1 MIKLVAENWVL
12 EGAEGWRSQ
21 EEEGSTGKAHA
32 AADWQRARE
41 FRGKGLEVVEWG
53 WGQVL
58 GPDTERRGSLGARF
72 GEGSP
77 GRAFPADPWGLAS
90 RRPDTSFLWF
100 TSPYKTMKFILWRR
114 FRCAIILFIILFV
127 LLLFV
132 GIFLYSFP
140 VSRPDGKVHTPF
152 QSSIWSSEGHGAPH
166 LETPSLVETRSSSM
180 DEVLPFIR
188 VWGVGR
194 VY

>member
-1 MIKLVAENWVL
+1 ME
-12 EGAEGWRSQ
+12 Q
-21 EEEGSTGKAHA
+21 
-32 AADWQRARE
+32 
-41 FRGKGLEVVEWG
+41 G

-58 GPDTERRGSLGARF
+58 GPDAERRGSLGARL

-114 FRCAIILFIILFV
+114 FRCAIILFILLFV

-140 VSRPDGKVHTPF
+140 VSRPDGEVHTP
-152 QSSIWSSEGHGAPH
+152 SRNSVWSSEGHEP
-166 LETPSLVETRSSSM
+166 LLWRVPSLVETRPSSM
-180 DEVLPFIR
+180 DEVLPFVR
-188 VWGVGR
+188 VWGVGCP
-194 VY
+194 Y

>member
-1 MIKLVAENWVL
+1 MAENWVL
-12 EGAEGWRSQ
+12 ESAEGQRPQ
-21 EEEGSTGKAHA
+21 EEEGSTGKAPA
-32 AADWQRARE
+32 EADWQGTRE
-41 FRGKGLEVVEWG
+41 CRGKGLGAVGRG

-58 GPDTERRGSLGARF
+58 GPAAEGWGGLGVRL

-140 VSRPDGKVHTPF
+140 VSWPDGEAHIPS
-152 QSSIWSSEGHGAPH
+152 QSRIWSSEGHGAPA
-166 LETPSLVETRSSSM
+166 LESPLS
-180 DEVLPFIR
+180 
-188 VWGVGR
+188 GR
-194 VY
+194 DKALL